1 MTLKVLRNKYVQ
13 TYEAFAGKCREDGAR
28 RSVGSDKHRQR
39 RRNRDRRAVVGEGA
53 DARQA
58 LIGRTSHRGTSQDE
72 GEGENEADG
81 PHLTVSG
88 FGARR
93 PRRFVGK
100 VITNG
105 CFRLSAPKAENGFIP
120 ARIV

>member
-1 MTLKVLRNKYVQ
+1 LGVAL
-13 TYEAFAGKCREDGAR
+13 
-28 RSVGSDKHRQR
+28 RSVDRHDNRLGSRHC
-39 RRNRDRRAVVGEGA
+39 NRRAIKGEGA
-53 DARQA
+53 GARNT
-58 LIGRTSHRGTSQDE
+58 LIGQTRYRGTYQNE
-72 GEGENEADG
+72 GEGEDEADG
-81 PHLTVSG
+81 PHVTVSG

-120 ARIV
+120 ARIVSSTRSDETLAGKKQ